1 MANTF
6 FGLTIG
12 ASGLYASNISINT
25 TAHNISNVNTIGF
38 KGSSVTF
45 SDVLHQT
52 TSAATGPDAE
62 TGRTGMNA
70 MQIGIGVGLFRRLK
84 R

>member
-25 TAHNISNVNTIGF
+25 TAHNISNVNT
-38 KGSSVTF
+38 KGYSKQVATQNANASIRVYNNYGTVGTGVSITEYTSSD
-45 SDVLHQT
+45 SY
-52 TSAATGPDAE
+52 
-62 TGRTGMNA
+62 
-70 MQIGIGVGLFRRLK
+70 
-84 R
+84 